1 MPATT
6 ASSSAVEASPL
17 APAAPSSVP
26 ASSWMNTP
34 PGTENTFP
42 PESAATEVKNSAESA
57 ARAAIARLSMPSPS
71 TP

>member
-6 ASSSAVEASPL
+6 ASSSARDASPL
-17 APAAPSSVP
+17 APAAPSSSP

-34 PGTENTFP
+34 PGTENTLP
-42 PESAATEVKNSAESA
+42 PVSEATEVKNSAESA
-57 ARAAIARLSMPSPS
+57 ARAAMARLSMPRPS